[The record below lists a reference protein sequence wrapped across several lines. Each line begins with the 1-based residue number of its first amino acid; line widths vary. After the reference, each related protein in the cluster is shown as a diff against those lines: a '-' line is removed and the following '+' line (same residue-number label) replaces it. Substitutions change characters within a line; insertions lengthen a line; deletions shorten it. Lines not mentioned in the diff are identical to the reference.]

1 MQRRKKQLYLPY
13 IVRVI
18 AFLASLRAELQLVTC
33 ETSFSSLQKPF
44 EAAGAWLQMIR
55 KPLSVLLGDPAA
67 GIGRREDAARG
78 LCTTYSYFS
87 VLKRVGGRASEC

>member
-44 EAAGAWLQMIR
+44 EAAGAWLLMIR

-67 GIGRREDAARG
+67 GEGRREARG
-78 LCTTYSYFS
+78 PRPVHHQPLW
-87 VLKRVGGRASEC
+87 LWREGGAKNGYG